1 MADETGNLDN
11 NNTDGLPAGV
21 PPAGKPP
28 AVPEGAANP
37 PKPTGKPPVAPDN
50 TEKPPKP
57 AGAGAPAPELSG
69 QVSTSIDLGDSILN
83 AAVSTLVATT
93 KATEVD
99 LERIAAKAIEY
110 GDINLLD
117 VNFIREKYPQ
127 FERQFIA
134 VTQAI
139 IDQRGVVENFNR
151 QQIYNLA
158 GGEQNWNAA
167 VSVFNANAPDYLR
180 TAVRSL
186 IDGGKQTEGA
196 QLLMDYVQGSGL
208 GVVPG
213 DRIKSTNISAGNGG
227 LTKEK
232 FQEEMQKLRKDAGS
246 RSLDTGPY
254 RARYDDLLARRAF
267 GRSQGM

>member
-1 MADETGNLDN
+1 MADEINNPDN
-11 NNTDGLPAGV
+11 TNTDGLPAGV

-28 AVPEGAANP
+28 VVPEGAANP
-37 PKPTGKPPVAPDN
+37 PKPAVAGP
-50 TEKPPKP
+50 T
-57 AGAGAPAPELSG
+57 PAPELSG
-69 QVSTSIDLGDSILN
+69 QVSTNIDLGDSVLN

-127 FERQFIA
+127 FEQQFIA
-134 VTQAI
+134 VAQAI

-208 GVVPG
+208 GVVQG
-213 DRIKSTNISAGNGG
+213 DRIQSTNISAGNGG
-227 LTKEK
+227 LTKEQ

>member
-1 MADETGNLDN
+1 MADEINNPDN
-11 NNTDGLPAGV
+11 TNTDGLPAGV

-28 AVPEGAANP
+28 VVPANAANP
-37 PKPTGKPPVAPDN
+37 PKPAVAGPI
-50 TEKPPKP
+50 
-57 AGAGAPAPELSG
+57 PAPELSG
-69 QVSTSIDLGDSILN
+69 QVSTNIDLGDSVLN

-127 FERQFIA
+127 FEQQFIA
-134 VTQAI
+134 VAQAI

-208 GVVPG
+208 GVVRG
-213 DRIKSTNISAGNGG
+213 DRIQSTNISAGNGG
-227 LTKEK
+227 LTKK
-232 FQEEMQKLRKDAGS
+232 QFQEEMQKLRKDAGS

-267 GRSQGM
+267 GRSQSM

>member
-1 MADETGNLDN
+1 MADEINNPDN
-11 NNTDGLPAGV
+11 KDSTKTDDLPAGV

-28 AVPEGAANP
+28 V
-37 PKPTGKPPVAPDN
+37 VPDN
-50 TEKPPKP
+50 AAAAPKP
-57 AGAGAPAPELSG
+57 ADGFARAGTIPAPELSG
-69 QVSTSIDLGDSILN
+69 QVSTNIDLGDSVLN

-127 FERQFIA
+127 FEQQFIA

-208 GVVPG
+208 GVVQG
-213 DRIKSTNISAGNGG
+213 DRIKSTNVSAGNGG
-227 LTKEK
+227 LTKEQ
-232 FQEEMQKLRKDAGS
+232 FQEEMQKLRKDAGF

-254 RARYDDLLARRAF
+254 RTRYDDLLARRAF